1 MIHAIKYNDILEAK
15 RTIKLD
21 LIKKE
26 INQDE
31 IKYITFDKK
40 NNDLWTELNQI
51 DIFDVTKATIVYSC
65 DFLSSLKDFNDN
77 RELIEMMNNNDIPQ
91 EVYLLTDAKFL
102 SNKEFKTLTSNFQF
116 TEQKEMNSTEKQNLV
131 NNLLAQYNI
140 HLDKEVYATLLAN
153 LSCNY
158 GVIKNE
164 IEKLN
169 NGIKAGLNNDQLKEL
184 ICNYNEEVIFE
195 LLNSLLLGKQALA
208 WKIYQ
213 DLIRHRQDE
222 ISIIN
227 AMSTQLYNLYN
238 GLTLL
243 KQNVPIEKIA
253 EVTGVASYVINKVYK
268 NTFINYNI
276 DKILSLILQL
286 YQLEV
291 DIKLQKVDQRLGF
304 KQYILNI

>member
-1 MIHAIKYNDILEAK
+1 MIHAIKYNDILDVK
-15 RTIKLD
+15 RTVKLD
-21 LIKKE
+21 LIKKD

-40 NNDLWTELNQI
+40 NNDLWGELNQM
-51 DIFDVTKATIVYSC
+51 DIFDITKATVVYGC
-65 DFLSSLKDFNDN
+65 DFLSSLKDFNEN
-77 RELIEMMNNNDIPQ
+77 QPLIKMLNETPLTQ

-102 SNKEFKTLTSNFQF
+102 SNKEFKSLTSNFKF
-116 TEQKEMNSTEKQNLV
+116 TEQKEMNATEKQNII
-131 NNLLAQYNI
+131 NSLLSQYNI
-140 HLDKEVYATLLAN
+140 RLEKDVYAVLVNN

-164 IEKLN
+164 IDKLHN
-169 NGIKAGLNNDQLKEL
+169 AIEAGLSNDQLKEL

-195 LLNSLLLGKQALA
+195 LLNNLLLGKQSLA

-213 DLIRHRQDE
+213 DLIRHRHDE

-227 AMSTQLYNLYN
+227 AMCTQLFNLYN

-243 KQNVPIEKIA
+243 KQNVPLEKIA
-253 EVTGVASYVINKVYK
+253 EVTGVAPYVINKVYK

-276 DKILSLILQL
+276 DILLNLILKL